1 MQTYQDC
8 PQVLREFLSYHET
21 IKGQSKRT
29 VSEYYLD
36 IRMFLRFVK
45 LMRNE
50 LPVNTPLEDVPIKDV
65 DLDFVRSISST
76 EVFDFL
82 SFLANDRVPEGS
94 HDDPGIGSAARA
106 RKLSAIKS
114 FYNYLSVSTKQIKE
128 NPVKDIEFPKI
139 RRSLPK
145 YLTLEESTALLKAVS
160 GPNQKRDFAILMLF
174 LNCGIR
180 RSELVGLNLTDV
192 YDDRIR
198 VVGKGNKERIVYMGS
213 SCRKAIDE
221 YLVERNKIVLSDNR
235 ALFGSRDKNR
245 ISVTAVHRLG
255 KKHLLEAGLDSTQFS
270 AHKLRHTA
278 ATLMLSNGVDLKT
291 LQEVLGHENLNTTQ
305 IYTHVESTEL
315 KIAAEANP
323 LSKIKI

>member
-106 RKLSAIKS
+106 RKLSAIMRS
-114 FYNYLSVSTKQIKE
+114 CVACTSTSDSSALS
-128 NPVKDIEFPKI
+128 
-139 RRSLPK
+139 
-145 YLTLEESTALLKAVS
+145 
-160 GPNQKRDFAILMLF
+160 
-174 LNCGIR
+174 
-180 RSELVGLNLTDV
+180 
-192 YDDRIR
+192 
-198 VVGKGNKERIVYMGS
+198 
-213 SCRKAIDE
+213 
-221 YLVERNKIVLSDNR
+221 
-235 ALFGSRDKNR
+235 
-245 ISVTAVHRLG
+245 
-255 KKHLLEAGLDSTQFS
+255 
-270 AHKLRHTA
+270 
-278 ATLMLSNGVDLKT
+278 
-291 LQEVLGHENLNTTQ
+291 
-305 IYTHVESTEL
+305 
-315 KIAAEANP
+315 
-323 LSKIKI
+323 